1 MSPVVSVIIPVYN
14 TEDYIERAVRSVLE
28 QSFQDLEVVVV
39 DDASTDRS
47 FEVVNAIKD
56 SRVKLFKNEQNS
68 GAGATRNRAIQE
80 STGEWIA
87 VLDSD
92 DWYAPQRLE
101 SLLNFAKAKDAD
113 MVADDLYIVED
124 DDPDP
129 RTTLFQWSKKAPESP
144 VKITVTDFVLSDI
157 EGRRGLS
164 LGFSKPL
171 FKRDFLMQNNI
182 HYKPEIIV
190 SQDFWID
197 MDCLISGAQFW
208 ILPQPYY
215 YYRSRIGSLTSS
227 TKATLR
233 LNQECDA
240 IKNFLAT
247 HKSYL
252 SARPDLEKALK
263 LKLKETAKYR
273 DYYRVVEL
281 IRGKRFASACQELF
295 KSIGFFEV
303 LLVRI
308 PGIIQRRVVTA
319 LNLENVYLKF
329 N

>member
-1 MSPVVSVIIPVYN
+1 MAPVLSVIIPAYN
-14 TEDYIERAVRSVLE
+14 TEDYIERAIRSVLE
-28 QSFQDLEVVVV
+28 QSLNDLEVVVV
-39 DDASTDRS
+39 DDASTDRT
-47 FEVVNAIKD
+47 FEVVKAID
-56 SRVKLFKNEQNS
+56 DPRVKLFKNERNS

-80 STGEWIA
+80 ASGEWIA

-101 SLLNFAKAKDAD
+101 SLLSFARIKNAD

-124 DDPDP
+124 DDPQP
-129 RTTLFQWSKKAPESP
+129 RTTLFQWARCAPTAPINVSA
-144 VKITVTDFVLSDI
+144 TDFVLSDI
-157 EGRRGLS
+157 EGKRGLS

-171 FKRDFLMQNNI
+171 FKREFLIQHNI

-197 MDCLISGAQFW
+197 MDCLIKGAKFW

-215 YYRSRIGSLTSS
+215 YYRSRSGSLTSS

-233 LNQECDA
+233 LNQECEA
-240 IKNFLAT
+240 IQGFMAS
-247 HKSYL
+247 HADYL
-252 SARPDLEKALK
+252 RSNPELEKALT
-263 LKLKETAKYR
+263 LKLKATAKYR

-281 IRGKRFASACQELF
+281 IRSKRFTPALQELF
-295 KSIGFFEV
+295 KSVGFFEV
-303 LLVRI
+303 VLFRI
-308 PGIIQRRVVTA
+308 PGIIQRRVVT
-319 LNLENVYLKF
+319 LLHLDDVYLKF